1 MKKFAILLWEGLK
14 LFFILPFA
22 MTSKRIFESCGT
34 TYYIEPM
41 PKNVFNLCVQW
52 LLSQGRRL
60 GFSYEDINV
69 LIFCIVWPAIT
80 ILSLL
85 LNAILLIAVFRH
97 A

>member
-41 PKNVFNLCVQW
+41 PKKRV
-52 LLSQGRRL
+52 
-60 GFSYEDINV
+60 
-69 LIFCIVWPAIT
+69 
-80 ILSLL
+80 
-85 LNAILLIAVFRH
+85 
-97 A
+97 